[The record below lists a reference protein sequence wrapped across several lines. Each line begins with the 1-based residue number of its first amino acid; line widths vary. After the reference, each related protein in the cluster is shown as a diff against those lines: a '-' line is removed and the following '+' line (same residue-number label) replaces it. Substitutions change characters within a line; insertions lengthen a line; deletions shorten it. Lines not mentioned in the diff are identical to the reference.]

1 MSKQVRKIPVIVIL
15 VYFFYVIHL
24 NLENEKSIKAR
35 KINRKWKTT
44 KEEKSLPSGGVL
56 YREAATICFQPSPS
70 SSE

>member
-15 VYFFYVIHL
+15 VCLFYVIHL

-44 KEEKSLPSGGVL
+44 KKEKSLP
-56 YREAATICFQPSPS
+56 
-70 SSE
+70 